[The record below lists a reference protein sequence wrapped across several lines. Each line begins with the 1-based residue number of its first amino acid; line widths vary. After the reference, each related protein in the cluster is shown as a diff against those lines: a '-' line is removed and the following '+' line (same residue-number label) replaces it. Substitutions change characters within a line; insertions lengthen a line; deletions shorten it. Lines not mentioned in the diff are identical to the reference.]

1 MMNGVIVIDKPAGKT
16 SHDVVSEVRKTL
28 GIKKAGHTGTLDPLA
43 TGVLPVCLNEATKLA
58 GFLAGDDKEYLA
70 TMLLGV
76 KTDTMDTEG
85 KIISQSDHP
94 VSEEEIK
101 SVMPR
106 MIGKIKQIPPAFSAI
121 KYCGTPMYKWAR
133 KGVFPDL
140 KPREVVIHSLVIEK
154 VSLPQVI
161 FRVAC
166 SKGTYIRTLCSD
178 IGDALGTGACL
189 SGLRRLQSGIFSE
202 NMAVILN
209 NYKSADQKKE
219 LAKKILP
226 MTELLPLLAT
236 IELKDHCAAKL
247 RNGWQPS
254 VAMLK
259 EYDLPLLKAGD
270 MIKFISGGSLLA
282 VAEMLAS
289 VNHFAEFDGKM
300 QAARIIRVFNY
311 Q

>member
-1 MMNGVIVIDKPAGKT
+1 MLDGVIIIDKPAGKT
-16 SHDVVSEVRKTL
+16 SHDVVSEVKKTL

-58 GFLAGDDKEYLA
+58 GFLTGEDKEYRA

-85 KIISQSDHP
+85 KIISQSDIF

-101 SVMPR
+101 SVIMR
-106 MIGKIKQIPPAFSAI
+106 MMGKIKQVPPAYSAV
-121 KYCGTPMYKWAR
+121 KYQGKPLYKWAR
-133 KGVFPDL
+133 SGVFLDL
-140 KPREVVIHSLVIEK
+140 KPRDVTIYSIVIEDISFPC
-154 VSLPQVI
+154 VT

-202 NMAVILN
+202 KMAAVLS
-209 NYKSADQKKE
+209 NYTSDE
-219 LAKKILP
+219 LVRKILP
-226 MTELLPLLAT
+226 MTELLPMLAT
-236 IELKDHCAAKL
+236 IELKDHSVAKL

-254 VAMLK
+254 VEMLQ
-259 EYDLPLLKAGD
+259 EHDLPLLKAGD
-270 MIKFISGGSLLA
+270 MVKFTNGGYLLA
-282 VAEMLAS
+282 VAEMLAPVS
-289 VNHFAEFDGKM
+289 NLSGYDGKM
-300 QAARIIRVFNY
+300 QAARIVRVFNIGR
-311 Q
+311 